1 MSKPTTV
8 TSYAQRLRALADQLD
23 SQQRSPS
30 QALLQTLLADKG
42 LLALT
47 SSMAATVRADLDG
60 FEHTHR
66 SDPAAEDLYEL
77 GHLVADAVEAIDDAL
92 GKSGPHLSA
101 ALTLLAQ
108 DSSPAEAAASRHAI
122 EQALW
127 TGPAPADGER
137 VYLFWPDSSTHVP
150 VPALAT
156 PSAGYVDPYGNALF
170 TRGDA
175 EQIVADLLKDDCG
188 MTAAFEADG
197 TLQFSW
203 PKEYDGEGGQEQV
216 AADARGLY
224 AIGGHWPWNY
234 RRPLASDLS
243 TRALAARVATR
254 PSTAPSATSP
264 DPAHHPVPQAA
275 AGKAR

>member
-8 TSYAQRLRALADQLD
+8 ASYAQRLRALADQLD
-23 SQQRSPS
+23 SQQRTPS

-42 LLALT
+42 LLALA
-47 SSMAATVRADLDG
+47 SSMAVTVRADLDG
-60 FEHTHR
+60 LELTHR
-66 SDPAAEDLYEL
+66 CDPAAEDLYEL
-77 GHLVADAVEAIDDAL
+77 GHLAADAVEAIDEAL
-92 GKSGPHLSA
+92 GKSGPHLA
-101 ALTLLAQ
+101 ASLTLLAQ
-108 DSSPAEAAASRHAI
+108 DLSPAEAAANRHAV

-137 VYLFWPDSSTHVP
+137 VYLFWPDGSTHLP

-170 TRGDA
+170 TRSGA

-188 MTAAFEADG
+188 MTAAFEPDG

-203 PKEYDGEGGQEQV
+203 PKEYDGEGGHEQV

-224 AIGGHWPWNY
+224 AIGGHWPWDH

-243 TRALAARVATR
+243 TRAQAARVATL
-254 PSTAPSATSP
+254 PSTAPSATSCE
-264 DPAHHPVPQAA
+264 PAHHPVPQPS

>member
-23 SQQRSPS
+23 SQQRTPS

-42 LLALT
+42 LLALA
-47 SSMAATVRADLDG
+47 SSMAVTVRADLDG
-60 FEHTHR
+60 LERTHR
-66 SDPAAEDLYEL
+66 SDPASEDLYEL
-77 GHLVADAVEAIDDAL
+77 GHLAADALEAIDEAL

-108 DSSPAEAAASRHAI
+108 DLSPAEAAANRHAV

-137 VYLFWPDSSTHVP
+137 VYLFWPEGSTHVP

-156 PSAGYVDPYGNALF
+156 PSAGYVDPYGNPLF
-170 TRGDA
+170 TRSGA
-175 EQIVADLLKDDCG
+175 EQIVADLRKDDCG
-188 MTAAFEADG
+188 MTAAFKADG
-197 TLQFSW
+197 TLQFTW

-224 AIGGHWPWNY
+224 AIGGHWPWDY

-243 TRALAARVATR
+243 SRALAARVATR
-254 PSTAPSATSP
+254 PSAAPSATTSE
-264 DPAHHPVPQAA
+264 PAHRPVPQAA